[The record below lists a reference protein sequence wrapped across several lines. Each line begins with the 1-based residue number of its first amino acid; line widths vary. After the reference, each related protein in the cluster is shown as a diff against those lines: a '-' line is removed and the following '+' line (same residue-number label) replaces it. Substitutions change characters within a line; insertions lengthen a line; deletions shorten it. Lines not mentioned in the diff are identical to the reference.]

1 MPSGSLRRVADPTD
15 SAAVRAAVVATYGTA
30 SETADSTTLVAQYE
44 RVRDYCAAHPEQGS
58 GAVASAL
65 DLPRGRIRSWVDGDG
80 RPDAVRGLD
89 RLTAR
94 GWLHHAWADASLRAL
109 AGLVAWVVAGG
120 AIEQRTWVPSFSVSP
135 GTRGDLRRLGAALGI
150 DWEQRHSGR
159 EQQGTYWVPGADAC
173 PLGRLLAVLGA
184 PVGRASRPDLPTWT
198 VRDDCPRALRLD
210 LARIIVRQRGTVRDD
225 LSTMPIQL
233 RLSNPGRRQAVV
245 ELLDGLLADA
255 PGEVRTDDGAHVRLD
270 ARAAEVLGTPPALG
284 NPLPACE

>member
-30 SETADSTTLVAQYE
+30 SETDTATLVAQYE
-44 RVRDYCAAHPEQGS
+44 RVRDYCATHPQQGS

-94 GWLHHAWADASLRAL
+94 GWLHLAWDATELRAL

-120 AIEQRTWVPSFSVSP
+120 AVGASAWQPSFSVAD
-135 GTRGDLRRLGAALGI
+135 GTAGDLRRLGAVLGI
-150 DWEQRHSGR
+150 DWEQRHSAR
-159 EQQGTYWVPGADAC
+159 EQQGTYWVPDDDGG

-184 PVGRASRPDLPTWT
+184 PVGRAPGPDLPTWT

-233 RLSNPGRRQAVV
+233 RLTKPGRRQAVV
-245 ELLDGLLADA
+245 ELLDGLLADG

-284 NPLPACE
+284 NPLPGCE